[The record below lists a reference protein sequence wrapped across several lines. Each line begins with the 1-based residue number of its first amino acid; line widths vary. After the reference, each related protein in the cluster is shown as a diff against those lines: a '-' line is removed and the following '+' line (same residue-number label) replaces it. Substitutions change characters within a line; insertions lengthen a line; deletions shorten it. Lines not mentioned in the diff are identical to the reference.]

1 MTFENENPF
10 ALRST
15 LEYEMPDFTR
25 INDESYLPAFHAGCE
40 DHLHEVH
47 EIIKQ
52 EEVTFENTIVALE
65 RSGQMLTRVLTV
77 FYNKSSSDTTDR
89 LDEIEEEI
97 APKLSAHMDAI
108 RLNQA
113 LFGRIKELYS
123 NRDSLELNNEDAWL
137 LERYYMDF
145 THAGA
150 HLTDAQREEL
160 TNLNEELSKLET
172 QFGKNLLTDT
182 NDLGVVVDD
191 VAELDGLSE
200 NEIAACAAAA
210 KARGLEGKWLVGM
223 VNFTGHPL
231 LSSMKNRGLRERVMK
246 NSLLK
251 GARSND
257 NDNRPVILQIIKL
270 RAKRAEL
277 FGVKAHAEHVLQDR
291 NAQNPE
297 NVHKMLK
304 QIAPA
309 AVRNAKLEGADLQK
323 TIDADFERQAK
334 AVLEEIF
341 TDLDQDVVGAMQ
353 ALAANGDGSTKTLE
367 EIAAVYG
374 VSPARVA
381 EIRNKTAAD
390 VSAATQT
397 KNGLPFTLESW
408 DWDFYTEA
416 VRLEKYNLDTSAMRP
431 YFELE
436 RVLQDGVFFA
446 ANKLFGISFKERKDI
461 VTYHPD
467 ARAFEV
473 FNEDGSKLALF
484 IGDFYTRDS
493 KRGGAWM
500 NNLVDQNH
508 LLGQLPVVVNNLN
521 VPKPPAGQPTLL
533 TYDEI
538 TTLFHEFGHTLHGIL
553 SDVKYPRFSGT
564 SVERDFVEFPS
575 QVNEMWLTWPEV
587 LDNYAKHYETGEKI
601 PQEWVDNLK
610 ASAAFNEGHATTA
623 YLAAAILDLAWH
635 SLDADATVADVEE
648 FEAKAIE
655 AYGLNYSPVPTRY
668 RSTYFSH
675 IFAGGY
681 SAGYY
686 GYIWSEVL
694 DADTVDWFKENGGL
708 TRANGDH
715 FRNTLLSRGGSI
727 NSMQMFRNF
736 RGRDATIEP
745 LLKRRGL
752 L

>member
-15 LEYEMPDFTR
+15 LEYEMPDFSR
-25 INDESYLPAFHAGCE
+25 INDESYLPAFYAGCE
-40 DHLHEVH
+40 QQLGEVH
-47 EIIKQ
+47 DIIKQ
-52 EEVTFENTIVALE
+52 TEVTFENTVVAME
-65 RSGQMLTRVLTV
+65 RSGQLLMRVLTV
-77 FYNKSSSDTTDR
+77 FYNKSSSDTSDR
-89 LDEIEEEI
+89 LDEIEEEV
-97 APKLSAHMDAI
+97 APKLAAHMDAI
-108 RLNQA
+108 RLNQD
-113 LFGRIKELYS
+113 LFGRIKHLHE

-160 TNLNEELSKLET
+160 KGLNEELSKLET
-172 QFGKNLLTDT
+172 LFGKNLLADT
-182 NDLGVVVDD
+182 NDLAVEVDE
-191 VAELDGLSE
+191 VQELDGLSE

-210 KARGLEGKWLVGM
+210 DARGLEGKWLVGM

-251 GARSND
+251 GNCD
-257 NDNRPVILQIIKL
+257 VKDNRIVIQQIVKL

-277 FGVKAHAEHVLQDR
+277 FGVKTHAEHVLQDR

-309 AVRNAKLEGADLQK
+309 AVRNARTEGADLQK
-323 TIDADFERQAK
+323 AIEASGEK
-334 AVLEEIF
+334 
-341 TDLDQDVVGAMQ
+341 
-353 ALAANGDGSTKTLE
+353 
-367 EIAAVYG
+367 
-374 VSPARVA
+374 
-381 EIRNKTAAD
+381 
-390 VSAATQT
+390 
-397 KNGLPFTLESW
+397 FTLESW

-416 VRLEKYNLDTSAMRP
+416 VRLEKFNLDTTAMRP

-436 RVLQDGVFFA
+436 RVLHDGVFFA

-500 NNLVDQNH
+500 NNLVDQSH

-538 TTLFHEFGHTLHGIL
+538 TTLFHEFGHTLHGML

-610 ASAAFNEGHATTA
+610 AASTFNEGHATTS

-635 SLDADATVADVEE
+635 SLPADATVADVEA
-648 FEAKAIE
+648 FEAKAI
-655 AYGLNYSPVPTRY
+655 ADYGLDYGPVPTRY

-715 FRNTLLSRGGSI
+715 FRNTLLARGGSI

>member
-1 MTFENENPF
+1 MTIENQNPF

-15 LEYEMPDFTR
+15 LEYEMPDFSR
-25 INDESYLPAFHAGCE
+25 INDDSYLPAFYAGCE
-40 DHLHEVH
+40 EQLGEVH
-47 EIIKQ
+47 AIINQ
-52 EEVTFENTIVALE
+52 TDVTFENTIVAME
-65 RSGQMLTRVLTV
+65 HSGQMLIRMLVV
-77 FYNKSSSDTTDR
+77 FYNKSSSDTSDK
-89 LDEIEEEI
+89 LDEIEAEL
-97 APKLSAHMDAI
+97 APKLAAHMDEV
-108 RLNQA
+108 RLNQK
-113 LFGRIKELYS
+113 LFSRIKHLHE
-123 NRDSLELNNEDAWL
+123 NRDSLELDTEEAWL
-137 LERYYMDF
+137 LERYYLDF

-150 HLTDAQREEL
+150 HLSETQREEL
-160 TNLNEELSKLET
+160 KVLNEKLSGLETKFGTNLLN
-172 QFGKNLLTDT
+172 DT
-182 NDLGVVVDD
+182 NDLGIFVDNVD
-191 VAELDGLSE
+191 ELDGLDE
-200 NEIAACAAAA
+200 NQIAACAAAA
-210 KARGLEGKWLVGM
+210 KDRDQEGKYFVAM
-223 VNFTGHPL
+223 VNFTGNPALANLTH
-231 LSSMKNRGLRERVMK
+231 RGLREKIMK
-246 NSLLK
+246 ASLLK
-251 GARSND
+251 GGRSND
-257 NDNRPVILQIIKL
+257 NDNRPVLLEIVKL
-270 RAKRAEL
+270 RAQRAEL
-277 FGVKAHAEHVLQDR
+277 FGVKTHAEHVLQDR

-309 AVRNAKLEGADLQK
+309 AVRNARAEGAELQK
-323 TIDADFERQAK
+323 SINESGENFE
-334 AVLEEIF
+334 
-341 TDLDQDVVGAMQ
+341 
-353 ALAANGDGSTKTLE
+353 LA
-367 EIAAVYG
+367 
-374 VSPARVA
+374 
-381 EIRNKTAAD
+381 
-390 VSAATQT
+390 
-397 KNGLPFTLESW
+397 SW
-408 DWDFYTEA
+408 DWDLYTEK
-416 VRLEKYNLDTSAMRP
+416 VRLAKYNLDTSAMKP

-436 RVLQDGVFFA
+436 RVLHDGVFFA
-446 ANKLFGISFKERKDI
+446 ANKLFGITFKVRKDI
-461 VTYHPD
+461 KTYHPE

-521 VPKPPAGQPTLL
+521 IPKPPAGQPTLL

-538 TTLFHEFGHTLHGIL
+538 VTLFHEFGHTLHGML

-575 QVNEMWLTWPEV
+575 QVNEMWITWPEV
-587 LDNYAKHYETGEKI
+587 LDNYARHHITGEKL

-610 ASAAFNEGHATTA
+610 AASAFNEGHATTA

-635 SLDADATVADVEE
+635 SLPADANIADVEE
-648 FEAKAIE
+648 FEAKAI
-655 AYGLNYSPVPTRY
+655 ADYGLDYTPVPTRY

-694 DADTVDWFKENGGL
+694 DADTVNWFKENGGM
-708 TRANGDH
+708 TRTNGEH
-715 FRNTLLSRGGSI
+715 FRQTLLSRGGSL

-736 RGRDATIEP
+736 RGQDATIEP